1 MPFLQ
6 LTLDAPSGEA
16 ERIEAACFDAGALA
30 VSLADAGDAPI
41 FEPGP
46 GETPLWSHVQVTAL
60 FAASRE
66 PREVVDALQAA
77 LGRALPAHRFEELAD
92 RAWEREW
99 LKDFRPLRFGARLW
113 VCPHGQLPPEVE
125 PSPVIVWLDPGL
137 AFGTGTHPTTAM
149 CLEWL
154 DGAKLHDR
162 EVIDYGCGSGILAIA
177 AVKLGARHVLGVDLD
192 PQALLAT
199 TDNAER
205 NEVAE
210 RIRVG
215 KPDAAREPVDF
226 LVANILSEPLIELA
240 PRFAALVRPG
250 GALALSGIL
259 EAQAAAVTLA
269 YAPWFDMRTFATR
282 DSWVC
287 LNGERR

>member
-6 LTLDAPSGEA
+6 LTLDARSDEV
-16 ERIEAACFDAGALA
+16 ELIESACFDAGALA

-41 FEPGP
+41 LEPGP
-46 GETPLWSHVQVTAL
+46 GETPLWHQVELTAL
-60 FAASRE
+60 FEATRN
-66 PREVVDALQAA
+66 PRDVIDALQSS
-77 LGRALPAHRFEELAD
+77 LGRTLPAHSFDEVAD

-99 LKDFRPLRFGARLW
+99 LKDFRPLRFGKRLW
-113 VCPHGQLPPEVE
+113 VCPHGQEPPNDTRD
-125 PSPVIVWLDPGL
+125 PVIVWLDPGL

-154 DGAKLHDR
+154 DAANVRDR
-162 EVIDYGCGSGILAIA
+162 DLIDYGCGSGILAIA

-199 TDNAER
+199 TDNAAR
-205 NEVAE
+205 NGVAD

-215 KPDAAREPVDF
+215 LPEAAREPVDL

-240 PRFAALVRPG
+240 PRFGALVRPG

-259 EAQAAAVTLA
+259 ESQASAVALA
-269 YAPWFDMRTFATR
+269 CAPWFDMRTFATR